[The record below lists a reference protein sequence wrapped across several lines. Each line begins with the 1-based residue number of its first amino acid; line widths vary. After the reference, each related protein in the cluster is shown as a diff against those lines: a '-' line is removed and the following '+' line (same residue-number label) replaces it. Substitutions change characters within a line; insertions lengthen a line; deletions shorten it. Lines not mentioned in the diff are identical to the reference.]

1 MIWSQKSLFTIC
13 WPNYVQNYTPEV
25 TRIHCFEW
33 SERHCVRNCTLSKAS
48 FAPKSGNFGNF
59 EYRLYFQI
67 PRETFVALSV
77 WFLLTQYNV
86 TLSKLYFTCQKMI
99 FLFWTVWHFPIWWHM
114 ICNMISV
121 TCQIC
126 ASYALRHDVIY
137 LGVAAGQFFE
147 RSLKVKKTK
156 IWLKNRST
164 ILTKNDPSHLLTLI
178 FFLGKVQV
186 IFFHVINH
194 LLILKSYKLPEGN
207 YGRLT
212 TMIFHTAAPS

>member
-86 TLSKLYFTCQKMI
+86 TLSKLYFTCQK
-99 FLFWTVWHFPIWWHM
+99 
-114 ICNMISV
+114 
-121 TCQIC
+121 
-126 ASYALRHDVIY
+126 
-137 LGVAAGQFFE
+137 
-147 RSLKVKKTK
+147 
-156 IWLKNRST
+156 
-164 ILTKNDPSHLLTLI
+164 LI
-178 FFLGKVQV
+178 FFCSGQCDTFRFGDIWYVTWYLS
-186 IFFHVINH
+186 HVKYALHMPWGTIWY
-194 LLILKSYKLPEGN
+194 I
-207 YGRLT
+207 
-212 TMIFHTAAPS
+212 